1 MYTTKDLKRIS
12 NANKYDSKK
21 NTKEYKD
28 ALKENQAKTFTERLQ
43 YRKDNIKSKNKY
55 SGLSKTNLAWFITE
69 LLVIYV
75 ASGESDWNITLA
87 PLYALTCFISVAIL
101 SSFNA
106 LRCARVYKLGIYKK
120 SNMVFLIL
128 HIFMFL
134 SSLLYCIKIGG
145 IL

>member
-12 NANKYDSKK
+12 NANKYNSKK

-28 ALKENQAKTFTERLQ
+28 ALKENQAKTFTEKLQ
-43 YRKDNIKSKNKY
+43 YRMDNINSKNKY
-55 SGLSKTNLAWFITE
+55 SGLFKTNLAWFITE
-69 LLVIYV
+69 LLVLYV
-75 ASGESDWNITLA
+75 ASGESDWNITLS
-87 PLYALTCFISVAIL
+87 PLYVLTCFISVAIL

-134 SSLLYCIKIGG
+134 SSLLYCIK
-145 IL
+145 